1 MTAGTVA
8 SDVPAL
14 LEAWSLGTPT
24 EVTRPDRGTNNL
36 VWLVQVA
43 GDGYVLRVHR
53 NAGPEQIALEHVLLA
68 ELGRRELSFAVP
80 APIPAD
86 DGRTVVPTDLG
97 PASLYRR
104 LPGDH
109 PPRNAAGLTLAG
121 QALGE
126 LDAALSEI
134 AAEFAPIDWRRPLNA
149 IHPAVP
155 DLDELAADLKREL
168 SSAETTWFA
177 RQAHETDARVQELRR
192 TLPTQLI
199 HCDFGLSNLLV
210 ENGAVTGVLDFELAG
225 LDLRAFDLAAALG
238 QSTENFAADQMAAF
252 RSGYD
257 RYVTLSAAEEAALPD
272 LMLQRALGSVIWRA
286 GRWRQGLSTVA
297 EVADRLTSAYRLA
310 R

>member
-1 MTAGTVA
+1 MTAGAVA

-14 LEAWSLGTPT
+14 LRSWQLGTPT
-24 EVTRPDRGTNNL
+24 EVTRPDQGTNNL

-43 GDGYVLRVHR
+43 GAGYVLRIHC
-53 NAGPEQIALEHVLLA
+53 NAGPEQIELEHVLLA

-80 APIPAD
+80 APIPAQ
-86 DGRTVVPTDLG
+86 DGRTVVATDLG

-109 PPRNAAGLTLAG
+109 PPRTAAGLTLAG

-126 LDAALSEI
+126 LDAALAGIASE
-134 AAEFAPIDWRRPLNA
+134 FVPIDWRRSLNA

-155 DLDELAADLKREL
+155 DLDELAADLRREL
-168 SSAETTWFA
+168 SPAETEWFA
-177 RQAHETDARVQELRR
+177 QQAAETDARVDELRT

-210 ENGAVTGVLDFELAG
+210 ENGTVTGVLDFELAG
-225 LDLRAFDLAAALG
+225 LDLRLFDLAAALG
-238 QSTENFAADQMAAF
+238 QSTDDFAPDQVAAF
-252 RSGYD
+252 RQGYD
-257 RYVTLSAAEEAALPD
+257 GYVALSAAEEAALPE

>member
-1 MTAGTVA
+1 MAA
-8 SDVPAL
+8 SDVSDLVRP
-14 LEAWSLGTPT
+14 WNLGTPT

-43 GDGYVLRVHR
+43 GDSFVLRVHR
-53 NAGPEQIALEHVLLA
+53 NAGLEQIALEHVLLA

-80 APIPAD
+80 APIPAH
-86 DGRTVVPTDLG
+86 DGRTVVPTNLG

-109 PPRNAAGLTLAG
+109 PPRDTAGLTLTG

-126 LDAALSEI
+126 LDAALADI
-134 AAEFAPIDWRRPLNA
+134 DAELAPIDWRRSLNA

-155 DLDELAADLKREL
+155 DLDELAADLGREL

-177 RQAHETDARVQELRR
+177 RQVREIDARIREWR
-192 TLPTQLI
+192 TKLPTQVI
-199 HCDFGLSNLLV
+199 HCDFGPSNLLV
-210 ENGAVTGVLDFELAG
+210 ENGTVTGILDFELAG

-238 QSTENFAADQMAAF
+238 QSTDELATEQVEAF
-252 RSGYD
+252 RTGYD
-257 RYVTLSAAEEAALPD
+257 RFVTLSAAERAALPD
-272 LMLQRALGSVIWRA
+272 LVAQRALGSVIWRA

-310 R
+310 HCGL